1 MPYTISADEV
11 RQKTK
16 GMLQRE
22 LYVVVTSPVPGRE
35 DLLNEVTPAHLA
47 HQVRMEQEGH
57 MVAAGPLL
65 SEDSQSFDGTGMFIL
80 RAPSISEAR
89 KLCEIDPMHVSGA
102 RTYTIRPWMVN
113 EGGVTVRVSFSDQRG
128 EFL

>member
-1 MPYTISADEV
+1 MPYQISTEEV

-22 LYVVVTSPVPGRE
+22 LYVVVTSPVAGKE
-35 DLLNEVTPAHLA
+35 DLLNEVTPAHLD
-47 HQVRMEQEGH
+47 HQVRMEREGH

-65 SEDSQSFDGTGMFIL
+65 SEDGLTFDGTGMFIL
-80 RAPSISEAR
+80 RAPSIDEAR
-89 KLCEIDPMHVSGA
+89 KLCDADPMHSSGA
-102 RTYTIRPWMVN
+102 RTYKIQPWMVN

-128 EFL
+128 EFI

>member
-1 MPYTISADEV
+1 MPYNISTEEV

-22 LYVVVTSPVPGRE
+22 LYVVVTSPVEGKG
-35 DLLNEVTPAHLA
+35 DLLNEVTPAHLE
-47 HQVRMEQEGH
+47 HQVRLEREGH
-57 MVAAGPLL
+57 MLAAGPLL
-65 SEDSQSFDGTGMFIL
+65 SEDSATFDGTGMFVL
-80 RAPSISEAR
+80 RAASIDDAR
-89 KLCEIDPMHVSGA
+89 ALCEQDPMHSSGA

-113 EGGVTVRVSFSDQRG
+113 EGSVTVRVTFSDQAG